1 MGLYLLSRD
10 PRKPVLVLAAVGL
23 CGFAVV
29 VGLDAVRTIG
39 GGYAEAL
46 SRIEIYLAAVPA
58 IAWFAV
64 VMELARPPDTERS
77 RTRELMLTA
86 LVAVAVLSGAVLAGN
101 VDGPLRLGH
110 WVMFTVISV
119 STLGAMVAAVR
130 NLSPGR
136 YAPARRNLS
145 PGRYAPARR
154 NLSPGRYAPAR
165 RDLSPGRY
173 APARRGPAQPARVAG
188 VIAVATLF
196 FALSNA
202 ILIIPLGLVPSWL
215 ALAATGFDVLLLG
228 IAVALWDAFD
238 EGQALRAAMLRSLL
252 GALLAVALL
261 DGQLLI
267 GLVAFRAD
275 VDGTTVLT
283 TTTLITVA
291 LAIAA
296 TVFAGPLA
304 GLLDRVVFFSSP
316 RLRAERAELRTT
328 EAALPLCSASPLDD
342 VDDDT
347 FARLTRRA
355 LGHYGDLGK
364 LVASPLT
371 QLPEIDARLAARG
384 APDQPLERAA
394 ELRSLLGDR
403 IDRLKPRDGS
413 DFGTTE
419 QWRYYNSLYFPY
431 VVGVRAYAQNATA
444 AGLDPVARQ
453 AWQWFVTDVPQRSF
467 HNWQNAGAR
476 LIATDLR
483 AQAAPAQR

>member
-1 MGLYLLSRD
+1 MLVFALAWWMGLYLLSRD
-10 PRKPVLVLAAVGL
+10 PRKPVLVLAAIGL

-39 GGYAEAL
+39 GGYGEAL

-64 VMELARPPDTERS
+64 VMELARPADTERS
-77 RTRELMLTA
+77 RTREMILTS
-86 LVAVAVLSGAVLAGN
+86 LVGVAVLSGAVLAGSVN
-101 VDGPLRLGH
+101 GPMRLGH
-110 WVMFTVISV
+110 WVMFIVISV

-130 NLSPGR
+130 N
-136 YAPARRNLS
+136 
-145 PGRYAPARR
+145 
-154 NLSPGRYAPAR
+154 
-165 RDLSPGRY
+165 
-173 APARRGPAQPARVAG
+173 QPARVAG
-188 VIAVATLF
+188 VVAVATLF

-202 ILIIPLGLVPSWL
+202 ILVIPLGLAPSWL

-238 EGQALRAAMLRSLL
+238 EGQALRSAMLRSLL

-267 GLVAFRAD
+267 GTVAFSAG
-275 VDGTTVLT
+275 VDGTTVMT
-283 TTTLITVA
+283 TTTLIALA

-304 GLLDRVVFFSSP
+304 GLLDRVAFSGSP
-316 RLRAERAELRTT
+316 RLRADRAALRTT
-328 EAALPLCSASPLDD
+328 EAALPLCSPNPLDD

-403 IDRLKPRDGS
+403 IARLKPRDGA

-419 QWRYYNSLYFPY
+419 QWRYYNALYFPY
-431 VVGVRAYAQNATA
+431 VAGVRAYAQNATA

-453 AWQWFVTDVPQRSF
+453 AWQWMVTEVPQRSM
-467 HNWQNAGAR
+467 HNWQNAAAR
-476 LIATDLR
+476 LIAADLR
-483 AQAAPAQR
+483 ATAVSALG